1 MAREIQLCRQKK
13 SRPPYRFDPN
23 KITVRFLFANRDG
36 LSVTVVCK
44 PNDTVGEVKG
54 ALISVWPEDLPDCT
68 GGDSLRLVC
77 MGKGL
82 LMPDSRTLEDC
93 QVPVF
98 KTHPTPVNVSI
109 KPDLKQMEG
118 NQKGK
123 NGDKHGNDS
132 VDGTAQSSQGCACI
146 IL

>member
-1 MAREIQLCRQKK
+1 
-13 SRPPYRFDPN
+13 
-23 KITVRFLFANRDG
+23 
-36 LSVTVVCK
+36 
-44 PNDTVGEVKG
+44 
-54 ALISVWPEDLPDCT
+54 
-68 GGDSLRLVC
+68 

-109 KPDLKQMEG
+109 KPNLKQMEA

-123 NGDKHGNDS
+123 NGGDNGGNS
-132 VDGTAQSSQGCACI
+132 ADGISQSSQGCACI